1 MCISIA
7 EWYEILSEIGG
18 FFQLLSV
25 FGFYEYLERLEGKLE
40 SAYSFRL
47 NFSKIT
53 VWTTILELSVSS

>member
-40 SAYSFRL
+40 SAYSFM
-47 NFSKIT
+47 FYIQ
-53 VWTTILELSVSS
+53 IF